1 MGRRAA
7 VAALS
12 AALEKAFPGL
22 RGTHYAV
29 TSPPTPTYN
38 CIAWAAGESN
48 RWWWP
53 TSSYFWPTGIPREE
67 TLLAFVGAYATLG
80 YTRCDDEQ
88 REIGFE
94 KVAIYVNARGIPTH
108 AARQLGTGMWTS
120 KLGQAHD
127 IAHTLDGVS
136 GLRYGRVGAVLK
148 RPRDAQDQL
157 ISAMNFR
164 IADTSPIPWPD

>member
-80 YTRCDDEQ
+80 YADGSLVARWRTPPGVTI
-88 REIGFE
+88 REVGTDH
-94 KVAIYVNARGIPTH
+94 VAGVRRNE
-108 AARQLGTGMWTS
+108 
-120 KLGQAHD
+120 
-127 IAHTLDGVS
+127 DGVES
-136 GLRYGRVGAVLK
+136 VVV
-148 RPRDAQDQL
+148 
-157 ISAMNFR
+157 FR
-164 IADTSPIPWPD
+164 LPPG